1 MRRCVYCRF
10 MYIPTPFGLYL
21 SWNNCLYNKYCLLPI
36 SFNSSQSLGDLFTS
50 FQQKLAKS
58 WFPHFH
64 LKVLKNLWLWKIMSV
79 QRVSMYS
86 FLQNTLAKNS
96 SPLIFCSQKGFL
108 AAREYFPTW
117 FLFTAHPNTLNFI
130 LQLDNG
136 RHTNTFNFTLLYI
149 ALHWFTMLYIAS
161 HCFTFHF
168 TLLYIAPRKYFPT
181 GFPFTSPPKYSAAH
195 TNTFHFTTGQWPSP
209 GWHASNQK
217 LPQVVNVFSTESLD
231 TPISNIDK
239 T

>member
-1 MRRCVYCRF
+1 MRRCVYCLF

-64 LKVLKNLWLWKIMSV
+64 LKVLKKLWLWKIMSV

-108 AAREYFPTW
+108 APRKYSPTR

-130 LQLDNG
+130 LQLDNW
-136 RHTNTFNFTLLYI
+136 RHTNTLN
-149 ALHWFTMLYIAS
+149 
-161 HCFTFHF
+161 F

-181 GFPFTSPPKYSAAH
+181 RFPFTRI
-195 TNTFHFTTGQWPSP
+195 HFTLYY
-209 GWHASNQK
+209 N
-217 LPQVVNVFSTESLD
+217 
-231 TPISNIDK
+231 
-239 T
+239 